1 MKDLFFVFSR
11 REKIKNIPNMRKI
24 LLSLIIVLTVN
35 VFAFAQDGACKDD
48 NAQYNTSIIANAEDT
63 PSGEVD
69 ALLRHK
75 KPKLRIALFAAVPQE
90 VGSGADRFHF
100 TGIGR
105 ENATRTMLAFAR
117 KHQGEDLV
125 IVNAGTVGSPKFP
138 VNTIVSVNEIIS
150 AGTMFNDFEMR
161 PRHFEVP
168 VAQELPLATLYSSDC
183 FVSPDVFN
191 PAYLDTLKAHSQCFD
206 MESSALFSVAD
217 IYGIPYYSFKI
228 VSDNLDV
235 PFSVW
240 EERVGSL
247 SQKLTAYLEQL
258 FNELGESFE
267 VEFVK

>member
-1 MKDLFFVFSR
+1 MKKALLTFIVMLSAYTFV
-11 REKIKNIPNMRKI
+11 
-24 LLSLIIVLTVN
+24 
-35 VFAFAQDGACKDD
+35 FAQDAAAKEYTNQD
-48 NAQYNTSIIANAEDT
+48 NTTTVERQDYT
-63 PSGEVD
+63 PSGDLDV
-69 ALLRHK
+69 LLRHK
-75 KPKLRIALFAAVPQE
+75 KPKLSIALFAAVPQE
-90 VGSGADRFHF
+90 VGSWADRFHF

-105 ENATRTMLAFAR
+105 ENATRTMLTFAR
-117 KHQGEDLV
+117 QHQGEDLV

-247 SQKLTAYLEQL
+247 SQTLTAYLEQL

>member
-1 MKDLFFVFSR
+1 MK
-11 REKIKNIPNMRKI
+11 KI
-24 LLSLIIVLTVN
+24 LLSLFIILIANVL
-35 VFAFAQDGACKDD
+35 AFAQDGSCKDI
-48 NAQYNTSIIANAEDT
+48 NFQNNTTIIANAGDT
-63 PSGEVD
+63 PSGDVD
-69 ALLRHK
+69 ALSRHR
-75 KPKLRIALFAAVPQE
+75 KPKLRVALFAAVPQE
-90 VGSGADRFHF
+90 VGSWADRFHF

-105 ENATRTMLAFAR
+105 ENATRTMLIFAR

-150 AGTMFNDFEMR
+150 AGAMFNDFQMR
-161 PRHFEVP
+161 PRHFEVS
-168 VAQELPLATLYSSDC
+168 VAQKLPLATLYSSDC

-258 FNELGESFE
+258 FNELGQTYEI
-267 VEFVK
+267 EFVK

>member
-1 MKDLFFVFSR
+1 MEKALLAFIVMLSAYTFV
-11 REKIKNIPNMRKI
+11 
-24 LLSLIIVLTVN
+24 
-35 VFAFAQDGACKDD
+35 FAQDAAAKEYTNQD
-48 NAQYNTSIIANAEDT
+48 NTTTVERQDYT
-63 PSGEVD
+63 PSGDTDV
-69 ALLRHK
+69 LLRHK
-75 KPKLRIALFAAVPQE
+75 KPKLSIALFAAVPQE
-90 VGSGADRFHF
+90 VGAWADRFHF

-150 AGTMFNDFEMR
+150 AGTMFNDFQMR
-161 PRHFEVP
+161 PQHFKVP
-168 VAQELPLATLYSSDC
+168 SAQKLPLATLYSSDC

-258 FNELGESFE
+258 FNELGETYE
-267 VEFVK
+267 IEFVK